1 MIKEA
6 RLFVDQIFNEG
17 RHNPKEPAIKEVARA
32 LKYKDI
38 NQLYE
43 PLGALQ
49 EKKEKSENK
58 AKFCK
63 LLIKQFISAKNEGL
77 AERCLEVLIASQFER
92 NEYCRYL
99 ENVFFIIN
107 DKCITK
113 QATLSK
119 LLPLLADLI
128 SHSTNNLNVSD
139 IKNLKLMTK
148 TLEDFTSILS
158 QMYLLF
164 SSNTEEVDT
173 HTPNK
178 ETIMIKEK
186 DIDPLFTKLFMK
198 TKGYL
203 VIIEFLKICSTVKL
217 EAASNVLEGKEELGL
232 HAVAISN
239 TLLKVIELCNM
250 ILITFCRRT
259 MKAKVYYNFC

>member
-1 MIKEA
+1 M
-6 RLFVDQIFNEG
+6 
-17 RHNPKEPAIKEVARA
+17 
-32 LKYKDI
+32 
-38 NQLYE
+38 YE